1 MKRLFMCEW
10 CGEIYDDEFKAKK
23 CERGHLIPLNVTPS
37 YYDNQKK
44 IPELVTVDFGEHTE
58 IYRLVGGNKEKIEG
72 VQL

>member
-23 CERGHLIPLNVTPS
+23 CERGHLIPLNVTPT

-44 IPELVTVDFGEHTE
+44 IPKLVTVD
-58 IYRLVGGNKEKIEG
+58 LVNIQKFTDLLATTKKI
-72 VQL
+72 